1 MPSLSLVP
9 PESSSSQSSMLDVEG
24 STTVAPPGT
33 DHQATHHICVGNL
46 SIENVQ
52 AVLRLLRSSGRIKT
66 TYPDLLLGP
75 GILMVTFYDLREAA
89 VALESINSSEY
100 QERVRATY
108 ISDVQLATLSNT
120 PPQDSRS
127 ARTVI
132 VTLCGAHDRLV
143 EFNYKEVFDTWGA
156 TRSMI
161 EMGFSGSRRTFE
173 VEFFDQRV
181 AFRVTA
187 ELHNHAYQL
196 EGISFHV
203 CNAWLGPTRGNAFT
217 PFNASGAVH
226 ARQTNSHH

>member
-1 MPSLSLVP
+1 M
-9 PESSSSQSSMLDVEG
+9 SSSSQSY
-24 STTVAPPGT
+24 TTAPPPNI
-33 DHQATHHICVGNL
+33 DHRATHHLCIGNL
-46 SIENVQ
+46 STDNC
-52 AVLRLLRSSGRIKT
+52 SGRIKI

-143 EFNYKEVFDTWGA
+143 EFNYKVKKINKRLVEANATTPCNCLTQEGA
-156 TRSMI
+156 TRHI
-161 EMGFSGSRRTFE
+161 IDVEFSGSRCTIE
-173 VEFFDQRV
+173 VEYFDLR
-181 AFRVTA
+181 APSRITA
-187 ELHNHAYQL
+187 ALHNHACQ
-196 EGISFHV
+196 
-203 CNAWLGPTRGNAFT
+203 
-217 PFNASGAVH
+217 
-226 ARQTNSHH
+226 